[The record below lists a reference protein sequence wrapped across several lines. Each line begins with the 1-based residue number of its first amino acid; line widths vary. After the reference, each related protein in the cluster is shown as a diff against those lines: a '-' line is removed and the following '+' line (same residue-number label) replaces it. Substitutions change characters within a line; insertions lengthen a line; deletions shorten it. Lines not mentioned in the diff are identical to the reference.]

1 MLSSFCNLAPY
12 KKERD
17 TNKNTDEAN
26 NQRNEAIVAKEF
38 QVISNLYGNSSNQ
51 KRERNTH

>member
-17 TNKNTDEAN
+17 TNKNNDEAN

-38 QVISNLYGNSSNQ
+38 QVISNLYRNSSNQ